1 MADLIKLKTG
11 TIAKIDKDNP
21 NKPALDKGS
30 VYFAVD
36 TDNHI
41 GKILYD
47 APVGTNGVDR
57 IVMSTQAEYADEAGK
72 ATGITGIY
80 PVKGTQTT
88 TTARW
93 TGILGGNI
101 TELFDGLTIA
111 YYLPRTSASN
121 VTLTL
126 TFEKTGENTAAIP
139 VYWTGQRRADTHYEP
154 GSTIILTYW
163 SARSISIDGTAT
175 TSARWVR
182 ADYDSTNTY
191 QLRANYG
198 GFKPTTDLYR
208 FQLLLTKNETDLVPI
223 NAVNNST
230 ATTKTLTTEE
240 FNPFKPIYWWNT
252 IIAVNA
258 NRVIGD
264 WTNLYSQVLA
274 DFRYSFNIG
283 QTLTANKAVYLVA
296 IPQNNGMAKL
306 DTNPIAQDLP
316 VTEDNKIYIYLGQA
330 QDGYQVELVPV
341 HPIYYY
347 KNGRIIAYTGEPEA
361 TTTSSGLM
369 SASDKSKLA
378 GITEGATNT
387 TITAT
392 APINASANT
401 GAVTLTHSTSG
412 PSTTGN
418 TSKGDTANKTPGF
431 GETFKAISATVD
443 KFGHTTALAE
453 HTVTIPATEA
463 STSTKGLM
471 TTSQVSKLAGID
483 EGAEVNQNT
492 FAKIKVGSTTIEA
505 DAKQDTLELAGSNV
519 TLTPDAT
526 NDKVTIGITKTNVT
540 SALGYTPPTTNTTY
554 DEATTTVAGL
564 MSASDKAK
572 LDGIEEGAQVNTVT
586 GVKGNS
592 ESTYRTGNVNI
603 TKANIGLGNVE
614 NKSSATIRGE
624 ITSSNVTTALGY
636 TPATQAVASTSA
648 NGLMS
653 ATDKSNFDSGIGIAG
668 NTIAIGG
675 SITADTLRTSL
686 GLSNAMH
693 FIGIATVAITDG
705 STTDPTITGY
715 DFGTNGVN
723 AKPGDVVIDKDS
735 AYEFVWTGIKW
746 ERLGPDGSYALSN
759 HTHSNA
765 TTSAAGFMSKD
776 DKSKLNGIAEGATNT
791 TISATGP
798 IAASAS
804 TGAVTISHNTSGV
817 TANTYGVTAT
827 TALTPGFGSTF
838 SVPGFTVNATGHI
851 TAAGAHNVTIP
862 STAAST
868 SVAGLMSAADKGK
881 LEGIQE
887 GATAVSFS
895 RNLTSGTKIGTI
907 TINGTATDLYSTN
920 NTWTAFKGATA
931 SAAGTAGYINA
942 VPAAGQTGLYFGSD
956 GAWHGNATTSTA
968 GLMTAEDK
976 SKLAGIAEGAK
987 PGTVT
992 SVATGAG
999 LTGGTITGS
1008 GTIKANLRSETK
1020 LTNDSAAA
1028 TETAGRVYPVALDK
1042 TGYLAVNVP
1051 WVNTTY
1057 SAATTST
1064 AGLMSASDKSKLN
1077 GVAEGATNT
1086 TITGSSPI
1094 IASASTGAVTISHA
1108 TSGPSTSGNT
1118 SKGDTSNQ
1126 TPTWGGTFKVTS
1138 GTVDKFGHTT
1148 AFAEHTVTIPSALAS
1163 TSAAGL
1169 MSKDDKSKLNGIADG
1184 ATANTGTV
1192 TKITAGTGLNTSAD
1206 QADSA
1211 TKGSITTT
1219 GTLYLTTSGVTANSY
1234 GPSANAT
1241 PAHSG
1246 TFSVPYITVD
1256 KYGRV
1261 TAASTK
1267 TITLPADS
1275 NTDTKVANTLST
1287 TTKYY
1292 VTGTSSATTNTGT
1305 QYFDT
1310 GIYATTTAGE
1320 LNAKQYKVDEA
1331 VTLQYNST
1339 TKSLD
1344 FIFA

>member
-1 MADLIKLKTG
+1 
-11 TIAKIDKDNP
+11 
-21 NKPALDKGS
+21 
-30 VYFAVD
+30 
-36 TDNHI
+36 
-41 GKILYD
+41 
-47 APVGTNGVDR
+47 
-57 IVMSTQAEYADEAGK
+57 
-72 ATGITGIY
+72 
-80 PVKGTQTT
+80 
-88 TTARW
+88 
-93 TGILGGNI
+93 
-101 TELFDGLTIA
+101 
-111 YYLPRTSASN
+111 
-121 VTLTL
+121 
-126 TFEKTGENTAAIP
+126 
-139 VYWTGQRRADTHYEP
+139 
-154 GSTIILTYW
+154 
-163 SARSISIDGTAT
+163 
-175 TSARWVR
+175 
-182 ADYDSTNTY
+182 
-191 QLRANYG
+191 
-198 GFKPTTDLYR
+198 
-208 FQLLLTKNETDLVPI
+208 
-223 NAVNNST
+223 
-230 ATTKTLTTEE
+230 
-240 FNPFKPIYWWNT
+240 
-252 IIAVNA
+252 
-258 NRVIGD
+258 
-264 WTNLYSQVLA
+264 
-274 DFRYSFNIG
+274 
-283 QTLTANKAVYLVA
+283 
-296 IPQNNGMAKL
+296 MAKL

-735 AYEFVWTGIKW
+735 AYEFV
-746 ERLGPDGSYALSN
+746 
-759 HTHSNA
+759 
-765 TTSAAGFMSKD
+765 
-776 DKSKLNGIAEGATNT
+776 
-791 TISATGP
+791 
-798 IAASAS
+798 
-804 TGAVTISHNTSGV
+804 
-817 TANTYGVTAT
+817 
-827 TALTPGFGSTF
+827 
-838 SVPGFTVNATGHI
+838 
-851 TAAGAHNVTIP
+851 
-862 STAAST
+862 
-868 SVAGLMSAADKGK
+868 
-881 LEGIQE
+881 
-887 GATAVSFS
+887 
-895 RNLTSGTKIGTI
+895 
-907 TINGTATDLYSTN
+907 
-920 NTWTAFKGATA
+920 
-931 SAAGTAGYINA
+931 
-942 VPAAGQTGLYFGSD
+942 
-956 GAWHGNATTSTA
+956 
-968 GLMTAEDK
+968 
-976 SKLAGIAEGAK
+976 
-987 PGTVT
+987 
-992 SVATGAG
+992 
-999 LTGGTITGS
+999 
-1008 GTIKANLRSETK
+1008 
-1020 LTNDSAAA
+1020 
-1028 TETAGRVYPVALDK
+1028 
-1042 TGYLAVNVP
+1042 
-1051 WVNTTY
+1051 
-1057 SAATTST
+1057 
-1064 AGLMSASDKSKLN
+1064 
-1077 GVAEGATNT
+1077 
-1086 TITGSSPI
+1086 
-1094 IASASTGAVTISHA
+1094 
-1108 TSGPSTSGNT
+1108 
-1118 SKGDTSNQ
+1118 
-1126 TPTWGGTFKVTS
+1126 
-1138 GTVDKFGHTT
+1138 
-1148 AFAEHTVTIPSALAS
+1148 
-1163 TSAAGL
+1163 
-1169 MSKDDKSKLNGIADG
+1169 
-1184 ATANTGTV
+1184 
-1192 TKITAGTGLNTSAD
+1192 
-1206 QADSA
+1206 
-1211 TKGSITTT
+1211 
-1219 GTLYLTTSGVTANSY
+1219 
-1234 GPSANAT
+1234 
-1241 PAHSG
+1241 
-1246 TFSVPYITVD
+1246 
-1256 KYGRV
+1256 
-1261 TAASTK
+1261 
-1267 TITLPADS
+1267 
-1275 NTDTKVANTLST
+1275 
-1287 TTKYY
+1287 
-1292 VTGTSSATTNTGT
+1292 
-1305 QYFDT
+1305 
-1310 GIYATTTAGE
+1310 
-1320 LNAKQYKVDEA
+1320 
-1331 VTLQYNST
+1331 
-1339 TKSLD
+1339 
-1344 FIFA
+1344 